1 MESFWM
7 GVIMIP
13 LAFVGVMICQRK
25 THAAVYFVATM
36 LISWMAIRNNGLM
49 SFTNVNGPQVRPLLD
64 QLFDQT
70 PGSFLRFLLDYGPAL
85 LADLFAVI
93 SICALVMLQIWVGLA
108 FLTNAGS
115 YDNAFKLSF
124 YSTVTAF
131 ALVCIVCGAMAAM
144 QAPWLIWQGVTEVNP
159 INMFRYGQAILAHTF
174 SLS

>member
-1 MESFWM
+1 MA
-7 GVIMIP
+7 VIMIP
-13 LAFVGVMICQRK
+13 LGFVGVMICERK
-25 THAAVYFVATM
+25 THAAVYFIATM
-36 LISWMAIRNNGLM
+36 LISWMAIRNNGFM

-64 QLFDQT
+64 QLFDQS
-70 PGSFLRFLLDYGPAL
+70 PGSIFGFLSNYGPAL
-85 LADLFAVI
+85 MADLIAVI

-124 YSTVTAF
+124 YSIVTAF

-144 QAPWLIWQGVTEVNP
+144 QAPWLIWQGATEFNP
-159 INMFRYGQAILAHTF
+159 INMFRYGQAIFAHTL